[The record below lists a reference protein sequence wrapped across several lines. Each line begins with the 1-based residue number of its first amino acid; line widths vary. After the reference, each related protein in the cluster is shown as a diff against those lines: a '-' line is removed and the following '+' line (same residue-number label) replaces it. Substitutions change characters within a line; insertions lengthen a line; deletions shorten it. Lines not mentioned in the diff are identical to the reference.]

1 MLCWFRKKLKILGQG
16 ILALA
21 GSLWLIAAAT
31 PCVAAQTVDHNPGSQ
46 QCPVHTKHNGTEHV
60 VAPECCPVAAIN
72 CQIPQTGTPLTVAFG
87 SFAVAPVLLTT
98 LPVTIIRSD
107 AARYQ
112 RHDFLAPDIPA
123 PPLHIRHLTLLI

>member
-1 MLCWFRKKLKILGQG
+1 MLRWHRNKLKTLGRG
-16 ILALA
+16 VLALA

-31 PCVAAQTVDHNPGSQ
+31 PCVVAQTVDKYTDFR
-46 QCPVHTKHNGTEHV
+46 QCPVHVKHSETEPSV
-60 VAPECCPVAAIN
+60 VSQCCPVAAID

-98 LPVTIIRSD
+98 LPVTIVQPD
-107 AARYQ
+107 AVRYQ
-112 RHDFLAPDIPA
+112 RQDILAPDIPA

>member
-1 MLCWFRKKLKILGQG
+1 MLRWYRKKLKILGQG

-21 GSLWLIAAAT
+21 GSLWLVAAAT
-31 PCVAAQTVDHNPGSQ
+31 PCVVAQTAEQIPNTR
-46 QCPVHTKHNGTEHV
+46 QCPVHTKHNETEHAG
-60 VAPECCPVAAIN
+60 APECCPVAAIN

-107 AARYQ
+107 TARYQ
-112 RHDFLAPDIPA
+112 RRDFLAPDIPA

>member
-1 MLCWFRKKLKILGQG
+1 MLNWFRKKLKILAQG

-21 GSLWLIAAAT
+21 GSLWLVAAAT
-31 PCVAAQTVDHNPGSQ
+31 PCVVAQTVEQIPDTR

-60 VAPECCPVAAIN
+60 VAAECCPVAAIN

-112 RHDFLAPDIPA
+112 RRDFLSPDIPA